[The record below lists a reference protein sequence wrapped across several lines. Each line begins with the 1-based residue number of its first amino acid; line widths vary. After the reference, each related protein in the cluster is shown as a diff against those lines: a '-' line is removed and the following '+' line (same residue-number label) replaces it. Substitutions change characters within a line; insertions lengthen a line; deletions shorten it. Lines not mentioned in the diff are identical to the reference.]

1 MAVKIR
7 LQRHGKK
14 DRAFFHIVVADSR
27 APRDG
32 AFIEKLGIYNPTTN
46 PATIDMDFDST
57 LSWLQKGAVPSE
69 TCRAILSYKGV
80 LMKKHLLDGVA
91 KKALTIDQV
100 EKKFAAW
107 VADKEG
113 KVNTKKEHLATESKS
128 ETRKRLEAEAKANEA
143 RAAKTAAKN
152 AAILE
157 KASEKETTT
166 EETAAPTSEETPS

>member
-32 AFIEKLGIYNPTTN
+32 AFIEKLGVYNPNTN
-46 PATIDMDFDST
+46 PATIDMNFDST

-91 KKALTIDQV
+91 KKALTLDQV

-107 VADKEG
+107 LGEKEG
-113 KVNTKKEHLATESKS
+113 KVNAKKDKLANESTS
-128 ETRKRLEAEAKANEA
+128 ERKTRLAAEAKANEA
-143 RAAKTAAKN
+143 KASKNAAKN

-157 KASEKETTT
+157 KASAKTETT
-166 EETAAPTSEETPS
+166 EEAAPATEEKPAE

>member
-27 APRDG
+27 SPRDG
-32 AFIEKLGIYNPTTN
+32 AFIEKLGVYNPTTN
-46 PATIDMDFDST
+46 PATIDMNFDST
-57 LSWLQKGAVPSE
+57 LNWVMKGATPSD

-80 LMKKHLLDGVA
+80 MMKKHLLEGVA
-91 KKALTIDQV
+91 KKALTADQA

-107 VADKEG
+107 LTDKEG
-113 KVNTKKEHLATESKS
+113 KISGKKDRLATESKS
-128 ETRKRLEAEAKANEA
+128 EAKTRLAAEGKAKEAKA
-143 RAAKTAAKN
+143 AKAAAKN

-157 KASEKETTT
+157 KAAEKT
-166 EETAAPTSEETPS
+166 EDAAPSSEETPA

>member
-46 PATIDMDFDST
+46 PATIDMNFDST
-57 LSWLQKGAVPSE
+57 LSWLQKGAVPSD

-80 LMKKHLLDGVA
+80 LMKKHLLEGV
-91 KKALTIDQV
+91 KKGALTQDAA

-107 VADKEG
+107 LGDKEG
-113 KVNTKKEHLATESKS
+113 KVNSKKDKLATEKKTATHS
-128 ETRKRLEAEAKANEA
+128 RLEAEGKAKEAKAA
-143 RAAKTAAKN
+143 KIAAKVKPVEEAK
-152 AAILE
+152 
-157 KASEKETTT
+157 
-166 EETAAPTSEETPS
+166 EEGAAPAAEENAQ